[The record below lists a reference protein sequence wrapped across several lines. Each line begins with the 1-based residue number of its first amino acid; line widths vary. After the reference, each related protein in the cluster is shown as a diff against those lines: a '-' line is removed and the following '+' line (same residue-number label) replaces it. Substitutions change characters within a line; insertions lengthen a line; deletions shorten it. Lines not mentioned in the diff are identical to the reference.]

1 MTASSARCFTESS
14 ARRPVL
20 RPPVKAMTA
29 YDAGSRPT
37 RSSVFSPIQPVA
49 PSTEMRRGRVTGE
62 VGLMV
67 SECMASTVIRNASP
81 DKQPTTGI
89 GRIAQGDQC
98 RRDCGDEKA
107 IDAVEQ
113 PTVAGDEIAHVLGSK
128 PALRRALA
136 QIADLTRRGDGH
148 ADQGQAP
155 ARGLPQKPGKS
166 KSNQRRRKGANQK
179 PAPGLSRRDLRG
191 EFRAAD
197 QPAPGIGR

>member
-1 MTASSARCFTESS
+1 MTASSARCFTASS

-37 RSSVFSPIQPVA
+37 RSSVFSPIEPVA

-81 DKQPTTGI
+81 D
-89 GRIAQGDQC
+89 
-98 RRDCGDEKA
+98 
-107 IDAVEQ
+107 EQ
-113 PTVAGDEIAHVLGSK
+113 PTMAGDEITHVFGAK
-128 PALRRALA
+128 PALDRALA
-136 QIADLTRRGDGH
+136 QISGLACRSDDH

-155 ARGLPQKPGKS
+155 SRGVLQEQGES
-166 KSNQRRRKGANQK
+166 IADQ
-179 PAPGLSRRDLRG
+179 SRREDT
-191 EFRAAD
+191 
-197 QPAPGIGR
+197 